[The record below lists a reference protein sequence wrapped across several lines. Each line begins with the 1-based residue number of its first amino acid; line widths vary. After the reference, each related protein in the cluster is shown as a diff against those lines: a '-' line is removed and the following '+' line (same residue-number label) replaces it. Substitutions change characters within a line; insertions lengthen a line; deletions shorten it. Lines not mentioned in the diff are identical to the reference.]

1 MPFYFYYI
9 HKALFLAP
17 IHKIVAWKNMRI
29 KYKVLTTNNSYK
41 FNRSQL

>member
-9 HKALFLAP
+9 CKARFLAL

-41 FNRSQL
+41 FNKSQL

>member
-9 HKALFLAP
+9 HKARFLAL